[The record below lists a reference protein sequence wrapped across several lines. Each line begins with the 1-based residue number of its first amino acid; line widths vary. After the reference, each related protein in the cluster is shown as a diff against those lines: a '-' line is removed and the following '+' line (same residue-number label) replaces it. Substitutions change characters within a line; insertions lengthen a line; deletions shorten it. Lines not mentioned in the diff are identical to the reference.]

1 MDMKVMDMK
10 VAIGTAVR
18 TYGVLATMLFWS
30 PLLQA
35 EGLRTPEAVAQ
46 AFAAAY
52 RNGNAEAIVELQFF
66 VDDSHGFA
74 ASNRERERFV
84 WMKKLEQQQMR
95 SYRVDILLA
104 RDQWALASQL
114 LVPHKKLVASYE
126 LRRQRG
132 QVEETYFIGQQG
144 GLYYLLPVHDGQ

>member
-1 MDMKVMDMK
+1 MEMGVK
-10 VAIGTAVR
+10 VAIEKMRR
-18 TYGVLATMLFWS
+18 TCGLFVVMLFLS

-46 AFAAAY
+46 AFATAY
-52 RNGNAEAIVELQFF
+52 RNGDAEAIVSLQFF

-74 ASNRERERFV
+74 ASNREHERRA
-84 WMKKLEQQQMR
+84 WLRQMGEQQMR

-104 RDQWALASQL
+104 RDQWALVSRS

-126 LRRQRG
+126 LRGRRG
-132 QVEETYFIGQQG
+132 AVEETYFIGQQG